1 MAKSPESRQYQRQI
15 PNQLV
20 YVALEAGNGGMV
32 LNVSEQG
39 FGFHSVAPVQPT
51 GNIRFTIELDVN
63 RKFEGNGR
71 LEWLDQNRTTA
82 GLQFT
87 EVSEDFRKEIRRW
100 LTTDCTIEDRKLPSK
115 PTPVPHQPPINAEK
129 KSETIPSA
137 NTDLNA
143 KFPVQNPQPVCVE
156 AVPAQ
161 AHVPGEN
168 TPTKQKEA
176 EGRLQKGLSSTFLRN
191 VQRDVDRLVS
201 NFENADPESERTRAR
216 IRELVQTQTDRIG
229 EALRGAGQASD
240 RLEHLSASV
249 ETLQQQ
255 KLSSFQSQ
263 ADALLSSYVSQ
274 LDQRSEAI
282 LKEIDSHARNARS
295 STGSNPAIS
304 AIMVAGLAIALA
316 VVLGSYHREIGRA
329 LGWLGQTMDDQTGPV
344 GGRDAEHELSV
355 PQEQADGGPVLAKQ
369 ARLLW
374 ARVEKRDVSAE
385 LALAK
390 LYLTGEGVTK
400 SCVQA
405 RLLLSA
411 AAADGNEEAQ
421 QRLAQLNG
429 KGCRS
434 R

>member
-20 YVALEAGNGGMV
+20 YVALEADNGGMV

-39 FGFHSVAPVQPT
+39 FGFHAVAPLQPN

-71 LEWLDQNRTTA
+71 LEWLDQSRTTA

-87 EVSEDFRKEIRRW
+87 EVSEDFRKEIRHW
-100 LTTDCTIEDRKLPSK
+100 LTAARTIEDRKLPSK
-115 PTPVPHQPPINAEK
+115 STPVADQPAINAK
-129 KSETIPSA
+129 KSEAISSA
-137 NTDLNA
+137 NTDHDA
-143 KFPVQNPQPVCVE
+143 KFPLQNPRAARVE
-156 AVPAQ
+156 AIPVQAQVPA
-161 AHVPGEN
+161 EN
-168 TPTKQKEA
+168 TPTEKKEGA
-176 EGRLQKGLSSTFLRN
+176 GRLQKGIPSSFLRN
-191 VQRDVDRLVS
+191 VRQDADRLVS
-201 NFENADPESERTRAR
+201 GFENADPESERTPAR

-255 KLSSFQSQ
+255 KLSSFQSE
-263 ADALLSSYVSQ
+263 ADALLSRYISQ
-274 LDQRSEAI
+274 LHQRSEAI

-295 STGSNPAIS
+295 STGSNPAIG

-316 VVLGSYHREIGRA
+316 VLLGSYHREIGRA
-329 LGWLGQTMDDQTGPV
+329 LGWLGQTMDDQAGPV
-344 GGRDAEHELSV
+344 GERDAEHELSV
-355 PQEQADGGPVLAKQ
+355 PQAQAEGGPVLAKQ

-374 ARVEKRDVSAE
+374 ARVAKGDASAE
-385 LALAK
+385 LALST